1 METETSANIDV
12 DVFLLPTGRQQSRLS
27 KKGTISTLAGADD
40 QMQVDE
46 ISGIEGEHRT
56 NAPKAKRKKQANV
69 ELRKIAV
76 PSHRYNSQ
84 SFISS
89 KKKMERLK

>member
-12 DVFLLPTGRQQSRLS
+12 DAFLPPTGRQQGRLS
-27 KKGTISTLAGADD
+27 KKRTISTSAGADD

-46 ISGIEGEHRT
+46 TTGIEGTRKT

-69 ELRKIAV
+69 EIRKIAV
-76 PSHRYNSQ
+76 PSHR
-84 SFISS
+84 
-89 KKKMERLK
+89 

>member
-12 DVFLLPTGRQQSRLS
+12 DVFLPPTGRQQNRIS
-27 KKGTISTLAGADD
+27 KKRAISTSAGADD

-46 ISGIEGEHRT
+46 TTGIEGKRKT

-69 ELRKIAV
+69 EIRKIAV
-76 PSHRYNSQ
+76 PSHRYISQ
-84 SFISS
+84 KLISS
-89 KKKMERLK
+89 T

>member
-12 DVFLLPTGRQQSRLS
+12 DVFLPPTGRQQGRTS
-27 KKGTISTLAGADD
+27 KKRTISTSAGAGAGD

-46 ISGIEGEHRT
+46 TTGIEGKRKT

-76 PSHRYNSQ
+76 PSHR
-84 SFISS
+84 
-89 KKKMERLK
+89 